1 MIPADILLALIL
13 VLILVVP
20 FVVLAGLGERIAKR
34 RARLV
39 GRLRRR

>member
-1 MIPADILLALIL
+1 MIPADILI
-13 VLILVVP
+13 VLILFLIVFVP
-20 FVVLAGLGERIAKR
+20 FVALVGLGERIAKR

>member
-1 MIPADILLALIL
+1 MIPADILI
-13 VLILVVP
+13 VLILFLIVFVP
-20 FVVLAGLGERIAKR
+20 FVALVWLGERIAER